1 MKTLSV
7 KLHVGQRQ
15 LYIFFTSTEKRPAYS
30 EDNGVTMQ
38 KKSQIQ
44 QQIWWQLHKNQLY
57 GDSGCKCLQDF
68 TNTLPTASP
77 SPSDKW

>member
-15 LYIFFTSTEKRPAYS
+15 VYIFFTSTEKRPAYS

-38 KKSQIQ
+38 K
-44 QQIWWQLHKNQLY
+44 
-57 GDSGCKCLQDF
+57 
-68 TNTLPTASP
+68 
-77 SPSDKW
+77 